1 MTDSFKRKTQQLTLI
16 PPRINILT
24 FFLFIIIIIIF
35 IPSVLYCVCS
45 PLQLPLLSRF
55 KFKLKLKT
63 TKKKVSVNKRNILP
77 ISIWKNVSTHSFDQL
92 NETAG
97 WWLSKSCFNFTYRVH
112 RIALILGSS
121 FLKDDTL
128 LPTIGYY
135 TTSLLDSRG
144 VYLYLQP
151 KSVMI
156 FISAPLTLFKP
167 NSDADGCGHLTRLYL
182 FFLRGRFP
190 CVWRSL

>member
-1 MTDSFKRKTQQLTLI
+1 MTTKILSITCKYEIWQTLLKEKHSSWPWSLPESI
-16 PPRINILT
+16 SWH

-55 KFKLKLKT
+55 KFKLKLKNN
-63 TKKKVSVNKRNILP
+63 KKKVSVNKRNILP

-97 WWLSKSCFNFTYRVH
+97 WWLSKSWFNFIYRVH

-135 TTSLLDSRG
+135 TTLSSR
-144 VYLYLQP
+144 L
-151 KSVMI
+151 
-156 FISAPLTLFKP
+156 
-167 NSDADGCGHLTRLYL
+167 
-182 FFLRGRFP
+182 
-190 CVWRSL
+190 